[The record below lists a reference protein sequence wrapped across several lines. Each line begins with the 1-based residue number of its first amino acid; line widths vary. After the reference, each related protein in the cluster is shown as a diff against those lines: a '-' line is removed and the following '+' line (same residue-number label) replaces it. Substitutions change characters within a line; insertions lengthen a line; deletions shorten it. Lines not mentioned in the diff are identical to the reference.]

1 MISTLRAI
9 LRTEG
14 WQHFAYSEAKGAT
27 FLWLIVGGI
36 YQLWNGRLLS
46 LPTILLFFPGIFVAS
61 FAQILPAMV
70 NAVKTVRLTEVKAG
84 LRRVRLLEMLW
95 WTVWY
100 LFNLMFVPALAVLSM
115 RMLDAI
121 L

>member
-14 WQHFAYSEAKGAT
+14 WQHFAAAEAKGAI
-27 FLWLIVGGI
+27 FSWLIVGGI
-36 YQLWNGRLLS
+36 YQWWNGRLLS

-61 FAQILPAMV
+61 FAQIVPAIV
-70 NAVKTVRLTEVKAG
+70 NAVKTVRLTEDKAG
-84 LRRVRLLEMLW
+84 VRRTGLLEMLW
-95 WTVWY
+95 WTVWW
-100 LFNLMFVPALAVLSM
+100 LLNLVFIPALAVLSM
-115 RMLDAI
+115 RALNAT